1 MNIKKLLAGGLAAIT
16 AGATI
21 AFGVAAIT
29 DFGDY
34 VTTTAGT
41 LSSPV
46 IVIGDTVPT
55 AGLSRADTIARTK
68 DVLGAAD
75 IAAAVAGYATTTV
88 STGAG
93 ASVAVSG
100 GADASTVDN
109 KLYISSV
116 LNKAKNTLT
125 ATELPTILAKGTVTV
140 SGVGYEYDQYITL
153 GSNPK
158 VNYNTVSAAN
168 ILDPVMYLSVAT
180 ATATPLYNTTVVFN
194 KPLNLSDSHT
204 QGKRLTLFGKD
215 YTIAPT
221 SGGTTLNFNPLV
233 LQGYGVTE
241 TLTLATP
248 ATVSIGGTS
257 YTVEATFIGNNQ
269 LLLKVGDITSD
280 TLVAGDTDVISGLD
294 IYVKSI
300 LYSGVAGIDSMAVV
314 SLGSEKLTLTNGEAV
329 TLGTATTLDGTL
341 ADLTGDAN
349 GLSKLTVSV
358 VAEDSTKGY
367 INSAT
372 PFTEPV
378 FGGAFKVA
386 FNELTPSLTDA
397 SRDTVTVTAGNTQAS
412 VAFTD
417 YRGNAKTLNF
427 ARIVTATGV
436 RNLNTSST
444 QRIVVIENETINRND
459 MFVFA
464 PSQESEFGHIL
475 KLASI
480 TGVGGASPKFKIEDV
495 VTGSS
500 TTYNIDSDGTTDI
513 YIDGQLIS
521 VTNVTSSVNMIW
533 GTAGSYVA
541 FPLIKLQNGEYMTFV
556 DNKTAL
562 LQQTIY
568 ELPGNTSVSVHNTT
582 LSGADYA
589 EVTAGKIHYHF
600 MNTSATDLWLVNI
613 TDSAGAALVTTFP
626 AIVIMQEKDNSTV
639 KDFIGIRT
647 YERDTTNHYIGT
659 AAPTFTDGVGAMRQ
673 WSSDTYM
680 YSAVNMFGTYI
691 TRSAPAAS
699 GETVKVYYPDTQA
712 VATVGI
718 GTNPT
723 FSVGGVGT
731 VEAATKITSPVSKL
745 ASEVSSTAPG
755 ADLILIGGPCANSLT
770 AAVMAADNVTCGA
783 WTYTTGIIKE
793 YTGAF
798 TDGSKALVI
807 AGTTADNTRSLC
819 AQAMAGTLSYS
830 S

>member
-21 AFGVAAIT
+21 AFGAAAIT
-29 DFGDY
+29 TIGDY
-34 VTTTAGT
+34 ATTTDGT

-55 AGLSRADTIARTK
+55 AGLSRVETIARTK

-88 STGAG
+88 STGTG

-100 GADASTVDN
+100 GADVSTVDN
-109 KLYISSV
+109 KLYVSSV
-116 LNKAKNTLT
+116 LNKAKNTIT
-125 ATELPTILAKGTVTV
+125 ATELPTLLAKGTVTV
-140 SGVGYEYDQYITL
+140 SGVAYEYDQYITL

-158 VNYNTVSAAN
+158 VNYNVISAAN
-168 ILDPVMYLSVAT
+168 ILDPVVYLSAAT
-180 ATATPLYNTTVVFN
+180 ATATPVYNTSVVFN

-204 QGKRLTLFGKD
+204 QGKKITLFGSD
-215 YTIAPT
+215 YTIAAN
-221 SGGTTLNFNPLV
+221 SGGTTLNYNPLI
-233 LQGYGVTE
+233 LQGYGLTE

-248 ATVSIGGTS
+248 TTVTIGGTP
-257 YTVEATFIGNNQ
+257 YIVEATFIGNNQ
-269 LLLKVGDITSD
+269 LLLKVEGVTSD
-280 TLVAGDTDVISGLD
+280 TLAAGDSDVISGLD

-300 LYSGVAGIDSMAVV
+300 LYSAVAGIDSMAVV
-314 SLGSEKLTLTNGEAV
+314 SLGSEKVTLTNGEAV
-329 TLGTATTLDGTL
+329 TLGTATTVDGTL
-341 ADLTGDAN
+341 VYLTGGTS

-358 VAEDSTKGY
+358 AAEDSTKGY
-367 INSAT
+367 IKSGT
-372 PFTEPV
+372 PLTDPV
-378 FGGAFKVA
+378 FGSFKLV
-386 FNELTPSLTDA
+386 FNGLTPDLTDA

-427 ARIVTATGV
+427 ARIVTTTGT
-436 RNLNTSST
+436 RNMNASAT
-444 QRIVVIENETINRND
+444 QRIVVIEGETINRND
-459 MFVFA
+459 LFVFA

-480 TGVGGASPKFKIEDV
+480 TSGTNAKFKIEDV

-500 TTYNIDSDGTTDI
+500 TTYNIESDGTTDI
-513 YIDGQLIS
+513 YIDGQKITVSNL
-521 VTNVTSSVNMIW
+521 TGGSSVSLDW
-533 GTAGSYVA
+533 GAAASNTT
-541 FPLIKLQNGEYMTFV
+541 FPLIKLENGEYMAFV
-556 DNKTAL
+556 DNRTQL
-562 LQQTIY
+562 VVQTTY
-568 ELPGNTSVSVHNTT
+568 ELPGNVSVYVHNQSLGDDIEDVAAGSITYT
-582 LSGADYA
+582 FENSTGS
-589 EVTAGKIHYHF
+589 TAL
-600 MNTSATDLWLVNI
+600 DLVNI
-613 TDSAGAALVTTFP
+613 TDTSSGALLVSTFP
-626 AIVIMQEKDNSTV
+626 AILIMQERDNSTT
-639 KDFIGIRT
+639 KDFIGIRA
-647 YERDTTNHYIGT
+647 YERDTTNHYLGI
-659 AAPTFTDGVGAMRQ
+659 AAPTFTDAVGAMRQ
-673 WSSDTYM
+673 WASDTYM
-680 YSAVNMFGTYI
+680 YSAVNLFGTYV

-712 VATVGI
+712 VATIGVGA
-718 GTNPT
+718 NPT

-770 AAVMAADNVTCGA
+770 ATVMAADNVTCGN
-783 WTYTTGIIKE
+783 WPYTTGIIKE

-819 AQAMAGTLSYS
+819 AQAMAGTVSYAV
-830 S
+830 